1 MIRMYMVGAILVAL
15 LLLIVSQM
23 YLKPAAAAATTAE
36 GLTNLV
42 ACPAGLKEY
51 TTNNAVNCCEGEV
64 LGGKCQGTPKC
75 TLSAKSDGLPQ
86 CADYYRKH
94 VSEKAARYCPR
105 SMPRYYEI
113 DGRAYCTSA
122 QLKSDGSG
130 PLDTTGAKFCDVLAT
145 PEERL
150 SSAKS
155 CLNVRRLDE
164 MKVTTS
170 GDERVTQKIIE
181 NTEGNPVVLSAI
193 IRNGFQSRTCID
205 RNSWEQFVDVIKPQW
220 RSDPKMQKII
230 EYFISIKYFCS

>member
-23 YLKPAAAAATTAE
+23 YLRPSAPVSAE

-42 ACPAGLKEY
+42 SCPAGLKEY

-86 CADYYRKH
+86 CADYYRAH
-94 VSEKAARYCPR
+94 ISAMSRRYCPR
-105 SMPRYYEI
+105 SMPHYYEI
-113 DGRAYCTSA
+113 DGRGYCTSA

-130 PLDTTGAKFCDVLAT
+130 PLDAAGAKFCDILAT

-150 SSAKS
+150 SNPKS

-170 GDERVTQKIIE
+170 EGESVTKNIMNIQGQKIGAPII
-181 NTEGNPVVLSAI
+181 LYAI
-193 IRNGFQSRTCID
+193 IAKDLQARLCYD
-205 RNSWEQFVDVIKPQW
+205 RNSLEINYDYVEPQW
-220 RSDPKMQKII
+220 RSDPQVQQQLARVT
-230 EYFISIKYFCS
+230 FCA